1 MNYILKYVEVLQKLY
16 PDRTFVWQKDKTGY
30 FERILENQ
38 NTIMEFEFE
47 YFPYYN
53 GETPKIN
60 PKTGTIALYFQND
73 LYKNHYNFMGLEIDD
88 PYANSNYNFMG
99 LEIDDHCANSTKER
113 RKLNFSLT
121 GSEWAIQDYLP
132 HIFDNDYEVIEKIKA
147 VTKKKNELLGDF
159 KNV

>member
-60 PKTGTIALYFQND
+60 PKSGKIALYFQND
-73 LYKNHYNFMGLEIDD
+73 LYKDHYNFMGLEIDD
-88 PYANSNYNFMG
+88 PNA
-99 LEIDDHCANSTKER
+99 KER